1 MRPSH
6 GVFIGSGVNRRLDDH
21 RARITPLS
29 FQDQTQDQSPPGRY
43 PNRWKK
49 GQTGNPYGRRL
60 AKEAE
65 AARHAKVDM
74 LIAALA
80 KEYQASQSQNELLV
94 IAAGMI
100 VDASMSRD
108 VIKRARLAN
117 TANRLLRDI
126 PRRAPIEPARLTIA
140 EHQQRGSK

>member
-1 MRPSH
+1 
-6 GVFIGSGVNRRLDDH
+6 
-21 RARITPLS
+21 
-29 FQDQTQDQSPPGRY
+29 
-43 PNRWKK
+43 
-49 GQTGNPYGRRL
+49 
-60 AKEAE
+60 
-65 AARHAKVDM
+65 M